1 MTQYEQI
8 IDVLKKLGGKATV
21 TQICEKMDF
30 SQWKTKTPRNSVSRY
45 LTCSSQIIQEKKD
58 NNYYYILDEKIP
70 YSDLGSTRKD
80 TAISI
85 NIDNDNIVFNDDDKE
100 NKTLDEEE
108 KTTEINNGLYFICL
122 SSDVNLPVAGSL
134 FKIGRAGDL
143 SSRMDNYKRS
153 LPFDPI
159 RQIAFFPVPVEL
171 NLHKIESELRTTLI
185 SSDDIGI
192 NRYVGGNQREWLQ
205 TLFFNIDDKKQRN
218 DLVLKVNELLN
229 DIIERKLN
237 EIDKGDN

>member
-8 IDVLKKLGGKATV
+8 IDILKKLGGKATV

-45 LTCSSQIIQEKKD
+45 LTCSSQIIQEKID
-58 NNYYYILDEKIP
+58 NNFYYILDEKIP
-70 YSDLGSTRKD
+70 YSDLGSSRKD
-80 TAISI
+80 TIIPI
-85 NIDNDNIVFNDDDKE
+85 NNNDNVLIENDNTLKISE
-100 NKTLDEEE
+100 NEE
-108 KTTEINNGLYFICL
+108 KNSELNNGLYFICL

-143 SSRMDNYKRS
+143 SSRMDNYKRG

-159 RQIAFFPVPVEL
+159 RQIAFFPVPIEL

-192 NRYVGGNQREWLQ
+192 NRYVGGNQKEWLQ
-205 TLFFNIDDKKQRN
+205 TLFFNIDDKKERN

-229 DIIERKLN
+229 EIIEKRLN
-237 EIDKGDN
+237 EIDKAEN